1 MDETH
6 FYDLWWLLGG
16 SNRAKICR
24 ASGSERGWSQA
35 GSRRLAQL
43 LLRPIPW
50 GCFNQEMGYKS
61 KWNLVLVSPIHL
73 EIKWHISRMDKW
85 KITHTRILQ
94 TSTEITNFGAS
105 TEMIHLLGIY
115 IYNIC
120 NRIYCCIYLLYI
132 THSYIY
138 IYMLYYIYMYI
149 HNIIEF
155 HEVLGFWDFYG
166 ILGFKVKMHHFEQPA
181 RRRVVRKSV
190 ECCDFCWISGPQV

>member
-16 SNRAKICR
+16 SNCAKICR

-43 LLRPIPW
+43 LLQPIPW

-61 KWNLVLVSPIHL
+61 KWHLVLLSPIHL

-85 KITHTRILQ
+85 KITHTRIVQ

-115 IYNIC
+115 ITYVIVYIVAY
-120 NRIYCCIYLLYI
+120 IYCRSHIAI
-132 THSYIY
+132 YIY
-138 IYMLYYIYMYI
+138 ICYIIFIYMYI
-149 HNIIEF
+149 HNILHVYMYIWL
-155 HEVLGFWDFYG
+155 HLYMMCMYIYTVCYIYWHSYT
-166 ILGFKVKMHHFEQPA
+166 I
-181 RRRVVRKSV
+181 
-190 ECCDFCWISGPQV
+190 

>member
-16 SNRAKICR
+16 SNCAKICR

-43 LLRPIPW
+43 LLQPIPW

-61 KWNLVLVSPIHL
+61 KWHLVLLSPIHL

-85 KITHTRILQ
+85 KITHTRIVQ

-115 IYNIC
+115 IYITYVIVYIVAY
-120 NRIYCCIYLLYI
+120 IYCRSHIA
-132 THSYIY
+132 IY
-138 IYMLYYIYMYI
+138 IYMLYYIYLHVYT
-149 HNIIEF
+149 
-155 HEVLGFWDFYG
+155 
-166 ILGFKVKMHHFEQPA
+166 
-181 RRRVVRKSV
+181 
-190 ECCDFCWISGPQV
+190 